1 MCMNNGA
8 LFPISVNGWVN
19 KRTFTVGLQ
28 NVNPHSEMPDVLSE
42 VFQDQKNNPQL
53 HNLSDYTR
61 LYPMLSRCQIPWFLS
76 LNARLYRRIFKSP
89 PPNHNAWM
97 SRKPFLNLNPMA
109 APWETHTDKNIV
121 QLTHK
126 NPMNLG
132 LVLSIPHSADRGR
145 TLPGFL
151 VRSHNNLPVADR
163 CTFYWTY

>member
-42 VFQDQKNNPQL
+42 VFWEKKKKNNPQL
-53 HNLSDYTR
+53 HNMSDYRR
-61 LYPMLSRCQIPWFLS
+61 LYPMLCLCQIPWFLS
-76 LNARLYRRIFKSP
+76 LNAGLYRWILKSP

-97 SRKPFLNLNPMA
+97 SRKPFLKWNPMA

-121 QLTHK
+121 QLTQK
-126 NPMNLG
+126 NLMNLG
-132 LVLSIPHSADRGR
+132 LVLSIPHSADRRG
-145 TLPGFL
+145 TLPEFL
-151 VRSHNNLPVADR
+151 VII
-163 CTFYWTY
+163 